1 MPYSRSSSPFD
12 QISNYIRRSQIP
24 ATLSLI
30 AVCVVLFLF
39 NFFPPHLLSATPFFA
54 FEIPIASKMEL
65 IALFTYPFLNDFL
78 TTVFGVM
85 WLFWVG
91 GSLERSWGSGKFLLF
106 FLLMTPI
113 SGLGLVLGSTIF
125 HSHNVVFL
133 LGGLWLPL
141 TSVTVAWAAI
151 NPYVSILLY
160 GLIPVQAR
168 WIAIFEVGVIY
179 FVYYSSEPFMGLFV
193 LAGALSAFLVVKL
206 GLMTATYRGGS
217 GPDLRIVSGGQ
228 NKRRPL
234 DDAGMRVSLNPL
246 NRFRAWQQR
255 RKLAKLL
262 QKSGFSDRDDD
273 KRRR

>member
-1 MPYSRSSSPFD
+1 
-12 QISNYIRRSQIP
+12 
-24 ATLSLI
+24 
-30 AVCVVLFLF
+30 V
-39 NFFPPHLLSATPFFA
+39 
-54 FEIPIASKMEL
+54 
-65 IALFTYPFLNDFL
+65 
-78 TTVFGVM
+78 
-85 WLFWVG
+85 
-91 GSLERSWGSGKFLLF
+91 
-106 FLLMTPI
+106 
-113 SGLGLVLGSTIF
+113 
-125 HSHNVVFL
+125 
-133 LGGLWLPL
+133 

-179 FVYYSSEPFMGLFV
+179 FVYYPSEPLLGLFV
-193 LAGALSAFLVVKL
+193 LAGALSAFLVVKF

-234 DDAGMRVSLNPL
+234 DDAGMTVSLNPL